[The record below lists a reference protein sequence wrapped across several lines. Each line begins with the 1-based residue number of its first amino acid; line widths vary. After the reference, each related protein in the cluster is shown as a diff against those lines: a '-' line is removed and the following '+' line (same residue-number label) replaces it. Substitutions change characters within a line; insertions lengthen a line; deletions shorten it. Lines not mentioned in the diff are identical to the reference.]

1 MRGRAV
7 FFLVGLTAVVAYSI
21 GRRDPPVAKP
31 AVAPVV
37 SQPQPIRAKPV
48 ALTSAVENNSSP
60 LGQTTQSVPAPA
72 LRPACQESAFDKKR
86 IGEAVLTAAAIAA
99 IIIKTSRD
107 QYYATGHPCAGPDD
121 LMRNGRA
128 CRTRS
133 AYSRPGGAAPLC
145 YPSDVTSSMIEAYQN
160 TASR

>member
-21 GRRDPPVAKP
+21 GRQDPPVAKS
-31 AVAPVV
+31 AVVPVV

-72 LRPACQESAFDKKR
+72 LRPASQESAVDKKR

-145 YPSDVTSSMIEAYQN
+145 YPSDVTSSMIEAYQKA
-160 TASR
+160 ASR